1 MTNTNKIKID
11 GSEYDVANLSDAARA
26 QLDNIAFCDA
36 QIVQLRNEWAIA
48 ETARLAYTN
57 AVKREKVK

>member
-1 MTNTNKIKID
+1 MTNANKIKID
-11 GSEYDVANLSDAARA
+11 GAEYDVANLSDAARA

-48 ETARLAYTN
+48 DTARLAYTN

>member
-1 MTNTNKIKID
+1 MTNANKIKID

-36 QIVQLRNEWAIA
+36 QSVQLRNEWAIA
-48 ETARLAYTN
+48 DTARLAYTN

>member
-1 MTNTNKIKID
+1 MTNASKIKID

-26 QLDNIAFCDA
+26 QMDNIAFCDA

-48 ETARLAYTN
+48 DTARLAYTN

>member
-1 MTNTNKIKID
+1 MTNASKIKID

-48 ETARLAYTN
+48 DTARLAYTN
-57 AVKREKVK
+57 AVKREKVM

>member
-1 MTNTNKIKID
+1 MTNANKITVD
-11 GSEYDVANLSDAARA
+11 GAEYSVANLPDAARA

-48 ETARLAYTN
+48 DTARLAYTN
-57 AVKREKVK
+57 AIKREKVK

>member
-1 MTNTNKIKID
+1 MTNASKIKID
-11 GSEYDVANLSDAARA
+11 GSEYDVANLSDGARA

-48 ETARLAYTN
+48 DTARLAYTN
-57 AVKREKVK
+57 AIKREKVK

>member
-1 MTNTNKIKID
+1 MTNANKIKID

-48 ETARLAYTN
+48 DTARLAYTN

>member
-1 MTNTNKIKID
+1 MTNANKIKID
-11 GSEYDVANLSDAARA
+11 GSEYDIANLSDAARA

-48 ETARLAYTN
+48 DTARLAYTN

>member
-48 ETARLAYTN
+48 DTARLAYTN

>member
-1 MTNTNKIKID
+1 MTNASKIKID

-48 ETARLAYTN
+48 DTARLAYTN

>member
-1 MTNTNKIKID
+1 MTNASKIKID
-11 GSEYDVANLSDAARA
+11 GSEYDVANLPDAARA

-48 ETARLAYTN
+48 DTARLAYTN
-57 AVKREKVK
+57 AIKREKVK

>member
-1 MTNTNKIKID
+1 MTNANKITVD
-11 GSEYDVANLSDAARA
+11 GAEYSVANLSDAARA

-48 ETARLAYTN
+48 DTARLAYTN

>member
-1 MTNTNKIKID
+1 MTNANKIKID

-48 ETARLAYTN
+48 DTARLAYTN
-57 AVKREKVK
+57 AIKREKVK

>member
-26 QLDNIAFCDA
+26 QLENIAFCDA

-48 ETARLAYTN
+48 DTARLAYTN